1 VNEKDKSNID
11 RQADIRLSTAVIG
24 FYGLFNR
31 CKFSNSWE
39 PLNH

>member
-11 RQADIRLSTAVIG
+11 RQADKRLSTAVIG

-31 CKFSNSWE
+31 YEFSNSWE
-39 PLNH
+39 LSNH